1 MFELFQ
7 KDNEFFLF
15 FGIISERVLQG
26 IKLLKDM
33 MQGSSEIKEKARMI
47 KGIEEVANQIVYKA
61 IDQLRKSKASIDYES
76 TYTLVTQMDDILD
89 YVDEISEIII
99 IHEIEGVF
107 PEAMALIEVLEKSA
121 EELTKGIST
130 LRDLKQTYKIHDTC
144 AEIKRLE
151 VEGDSI
157 FKKAIAGLFID
168 LQDKVEVIIWKD
180 IYKNLERAIDRCEN
194 VAISLEKIVIDHS

>member
-47 KGIEEVANQIVYKA
+47 KRIEEVANQIVYKA

-121 EELTKGIST
+121 EELAKGISA

-151 VEGDSI
+151 VEGDSV
-157 FKKAIAGLFID
+157 FKKAIASLFID

-180 IYKNLERAIDRCEN
+180 IYKNLERAIVRCEN
-194 VAISLEKIVIDHS
+194 VAMSLEKIVVDHS

>member
-7 KDNEFFLF
+7 KDNEFFF
-15 FGIISERVLQG
+15 FFKIISDRVLQG

-33 MQGSSEIKEKARMI
+33 MQGSGDMKEKARMI
-47 KGIEEVANQIVYKA
+47 KGVEEVAHQIVYKA

-76 TYTLVTQMDDILD
+76 TYTLVAQMDDILD

-121 EELTKGIST
+121 EELAKGIST
-130 LRDLKQTYKIHDTC
+130 LRDSEQTYKIHDTC

-157 FKKAIAGLFID
+157 FRKATASLFID

>member
-7 KDNEFFLF
+7 KDNEFFF
-15 FGIISERVLQG
+15 FFKIISERVLQG

-33 MQGSSEIKEKARMI
+33 MQGSSDMKEKARMI
-47 KGIEEVANQIVYKA
+47 KGVEEVAHQIVYKA

-76 TYTLVTQMDDILD
+76 TYTLVAQMDDILD

-121 EELTKGIST
+121 EELAKGIST
-130 LRDLKQTYKIHDTC
+130 LRDSEQTYKIHDTC

-157 FKKAIAGLFID
+157 FRKATASLFID

>member
-1 MFELFQ
+1 M
-7 KDNEFFLF
+7 
-15 FGIISERVLQG
+15 
-26 IKLLKDM
+26 
-33 MQGSSEIKEKARMI
+33 
-47 KGIEEVANQIVYKA
+47 
-61 IDQLRKSKASIDYES
+61 
-76 TYTLVTQMDDILD
+76 
-89 YVDEISEIII
+89 
-99 IHEIEGVF
+99 
-107 PEAMALIEVLEKSA
+107 IEVLEKSA
-121 EELTKGIST
+121 EELAKGISM